1 MIKAK
6 FSTLAA
12 AAVLALGT
20 IGTASALT
28 LTAGNYKITFD
39 NYDSGT
45 LYGNTPG
52 VLCNT
57 VATCDTYAAANGLPA
72 SGSIG
77 SVNTS
82 ADTMGI
88 LSVLAIQN
96 IQTGAVEYLKGTASS
111 IGGVTVGPY
120 LTGVFG
126 NLNDQAVEVTCG
138 IASCSTTALA
148 TGGGFKI
155 FSNTSDWDPTLGST
169 GGGDLGAYQYAP
181 SISGGSLF
189 LEGDFVA
196 GVLGAGAFSATT
208 TYLTQY
214 NNAGVAGNG
223 SGYINFTGGAAKTF
237 FDTNSL
243 TTTIGTKADAFLTVT
258 FDNASGNLPADWLVK
273 SSGQVTG
280 ALIPEPGS
288 LALVALAMLGLG
300 AASRRRA

>member
-45 LYGNTPG
+45 LYGNVAGT
-52 VLCNT
+52 LCNT
-57 VATCDTYAAANGLPA
+57 VASCDAAAVLPA
-72 SGSIG
+72 AGSIG

-96 IQTGAVEYLKGTASS
+96 IQTGAVEYIKGTASS
-111 IGGVTVGPY
+111 IGGVNVGPY

-126 NLNDQAVEVTCG
+126 NLADQAVEVQCG
-138 IASCSTTALA
+138 ITGCTTTAVA

-155 FSNTSDWDPTLGST
+155 FSNNADWDPTLGTT
-169 GGGDLGAYQYAP
+169 GGGDLNAYAYAP
-181 SISGGSLF
+181 SISGGQLF
-189 LEGDFVA
+189 LEGDFVP
-196 GVLGAGAFSATT
+196 GVLGAGGFAAST
-208 TYLTQY
+208 TYLTTY
-214 NNAGVAGNG
+214 NNQGVAGNG
-223 SGYINFTGGAAKTF
+223 SGYINFTGGAAETF
-237 FDTNSL
+237 FATQTL
-243 TTTIGTKADAFLTVT
+243 TTNLGTNADAFLTVT

-280 ALIPEPGS
+280 ALEIPEPGS

-300 AASRRRA
+300 AATRRRA